1 MSGRPEFSPV
11 PPDAPKEDRIGTAV
25 LAMCAAAAAGV
36 VWFSVLMLVVTRVR
50 PESAAKT
57 IEQVDPNAFYVNLA
71 AYGTMLGVCFIGA
84 CAWFLLSPIPS
95 LYRRGAL
102 SLVTVLAGWCIAMG
116 VTYTVYALAG
126 PGALI
131 GAAIVFAIGAYTF
144 RRRAIL
150 SALA

>member
-1 MSGRPEFSPV
+1 MTDRPEFSPV
-11 PPDAPKEDRIGTAV
+11 PADAPKEDRIGTAV

-36 VWFSVLMLVVTRVR
+36 VWFSVLMLMVTRAR

-84 CAWFLLSPIPS
+84 CAWFLLAPIPS

-102 SLVTVLAGWCIAMG
+102 SLVTILAGWCIAMG
-116 VTYTVYALAG
+116 VTYLAYQLAG

-131 GAAIVFAIGAYTF
+131 AAAIAFAVAAF
-144 RRRAIL
+144 ALRRRSVQ